1 LSFIT
6 TARRGTPL
14 FIVFF
19 VWAMGTGSMQL
30 ARPLFAASFGV
41 SVFFVALVS
50 ASNALARLVAAPI
63 TGFLTDRFGRRP
75 LIILGVFLRGATAFG
90 SYYATNYETFL
101 VLEFIGGIGI
111 SVFNTG
117 STIIIA
123 DISGEGNRGRA
134 VALRSMSSRLGT
146 VSGPFVG
153 GIIAAM
159 FDLRSIFLFNGLSK
173 LFTLLLILFMIRET
187 RPEAATA
194 GRQVEQQVGRQADD
208 ASLGFRI
215 FLTKKFMAVILAT
228 LTISMAGGGGA
239 FGALFPLHAQAVAGL
254 STSDVANMISLAGL
268 VALLVTFPNGV
279 LVDKLGR
286 KATLV
291 PALFLLGVGCYQ
303 LALINNSLTVLL
315 AVVTIGIAEGASMG
329 TSQVYSMDLAPEGR
343 RGAFIGIWSLFQN
356 GGGLLAPL
364 MVGLIAETFGF
375 VAAFTTIAVCLAAS
389 AAFLWIFGP
398 ETGGRQRAAEP
409 PPVGQGLVPRQP
421 SQDDH

>member
-1 LSFIT
+1 MSFIT

-75 LIILGVFLRGATAFG
+75 LIILGVALRGGSAFA
-90 SYYATNYETFL
+90 SFYATNYETFL
-101 VLEFIGGIGI
+101 ALEFIGGIGI

-123 DISGEGNRGRA
+123 DLSGEGNRGRA
-134 VALRSMSSRLGT
+134 VALRTMSSRLGT

-173 LFTLLLILFMIRET
+173 VFTLILILFMIRET
-187 RPEAATA
+187 RPEAATK
-194 GRQVEQQVGRQADD
+194 GRQAEQQTDD

-215 FLTKKFMAVILAT
+215 FFTKKFMAVILAT

-254 STSDVANMISLAGL
+254 TTSGVANMISLAGL

-303 LALINNSLTVLL
+303 LANINNSLTVLL
-315 AVVTIGIAEGASMG
+315 AVVTIGVAEGASMG

-364 MVGLIAETFGF
+364 MVGLIAEKFGF
-375 VAAFTTIAVCLAAS
+375 VAAFTTIAACLAAS
-389 AAFLWIFGP
+389 AVFLWIFGP
-398 ETGGRQRAAEP
+398 ETGGRQLRSQVRAA
-409 PPVGQGLVPRQP
+409 
-421 SQDDH
+421 D